1 MRGVYSQG
9 FIFPLSWLN
18 EERGTDISL
27 LKEGDDVT
35 EVIGIKKWVSND
47 ELSQYADTKKIPFP
61 SFVPKTDEPRIQN
74 NPELLTTL
82 IGNEIVISRKE
93 DGCSATYVYNAEK
106 KEFMVCSRNYV
117 VQPDKSVI
125 QYFNVSKS
133 FDIEKKMEQYGKS
146 LAIQGEIVGPSI
158 NGNKLKLAKLDFRV
172 FSIYDIEK
180 QVYVSTTEM
189 LSICKDLGFN
199 TVPILYMDPN
209 DARTETVQSLLSY
222 VETIEYNKDSPAE
235 GIVVRT
241 NTCSPRTSFKVI
253 SNKYLL
259 KHKL

>member
-1 MRGVYSQG
+1 MPSDLYVVIDSVFPDNFKQAQFLEGKPLKTRFMRGVYSQG

-35 EVIGIKKWVSND
+35 DVIGIKKWVSLD

-106 KEFMVCSRNYV
+106 KEFMVCR
-117 VQPDKSVI
+117 DRKSTRL
-125 QYFNVSKS
+125 NSS
-133 FDIEKKMEQYGKS
+133 
-146 LAIQGEIVGPSI
+146 
-158 NGNKLKLAKLDFRV
+158 
-172 FSIYDIEK
+172 
-180 QVYVSTTEM
+180 
-189 LSICKDLGFN
+189 
-199 TVPILYMDPN
+199 
-209 DARTETVQSLLSY
+209 
-222 VETIEYNKDSPAE
+222 
-235 GIVVRT
+235 
-241 NTCSPRTSFKVI
+241 
-253 SNKYLL
+253 
-259 KHKL
+259 H